1 MAGGLQ
7 RVKLPADV
15 GLVEKSAMAIDMTH
29 SSERPIDRWFS
40 AYSADHQDVR
50 NQQLHVLCV
59 PAIVWSVMAL
69 LYAVPVGDALPVGS
83 VAWIAA
89 GLTMAFWLRLSIS
102 LGVGAALC
110 MLASLGI
117 TEYVRTEFGVMTLVL
132 SAVAIFVIAWI
143 GQFVGHAYEGKRPSF
158 FTDLVYL
165 LIGPI
170 WVLGKFY
177 RRQSWRF

>member
-1 MAGGLQ
+1 
-7 RVKLPADV
+7 
-15 GLVEKSAMAIDMTH
+15 MAIGMTQT
-29 SSERPIDRWFS
+29 SERPIDRWFS
-40 AYSADHQDVR
+40 AYSADHQDMR

-69 LYAVPVGDALPVGS
+69 LYAIPLGDALPAGS

-89 GLTMAFWLRLSIS
+89 VLTMAFWLRLSIP
-102 LGVGAALC
+102 LGVGAAVC

-117 TEYVRTEFGVMTLVL
+117 TEYVRAEFGILTLAV
-132 SAVAIFVIAWI
+132 SAVVVFVVAWI
-143 GQFVGHAYEGKRPSF
+143 GQFIGHAYEGKRPSF

>member
-1 MAGGLQ
+1 
-7 RVKLPADV
+7 
-15 GLVEKSAMAIDMTH
+15 MAIGMTQT
-29 SSERPIDRWFS
+29 SERPIDRWFS
-40 AYSADHQDVR
+40 AYSADHQDMR

-69 LYAVPVGDALPVGS
+69 LYAIPLGDALPAGS

-89 GLTMAFWLRLSIS
+89 VLTMAFWLRLSIP
-102 LGVGAALC
+102 LGVGAAVC

-117 TEYVRTEFGVMTLVL
+117 TEYVRAEFGILTLAL
-132 SAVAIFVIAWI
+132 SAVVVFVVAWI
-143 GQFVGHAYEGKRPSF
+143 GQFIGHAYEGKRPSF

>member
-1 MAGGLQ
+1 
-7 RVKLPADV
+7 
-15 GLVEKSAMAIDMTH
+15 MAIEMTQ
-29 SSERPIDRWFS
+29 SVERPIDRWFS
-40 AYSADHQDVR
+40 AYSADHQDAR
-50 NQQLHVLCV
+50 NQLLHVICV

-69 LYAVPVGDALPVGS
+69 LYAIPVGASFPVGS

-89 GLTMAFWLRLSIS
+89 IATMGFWLRLSLP
-102 LGVGAALC
+102 LGIGAAIC
-110 MLASLGI
+110 MFVSLGI
-117 TEYVRTEFGVMTLVL
+117 TDYVHATFGVAVL
-132 SAVAIFVIAWI
+132 AVSAVGVFIIAWI
-143 GQFVGHAYEGKRPSF
+143 GQFIGHAYEGKRPSF

>member
-1 MAGGLQ
+1 
-7 RVKLPADV
+7 
-15 GLVEKSAMAIDMTH
+15 MAIGMTQT
-29 SSERPIDRWFS
+29 SERPIDRWFS
-40 AYSADHQDVR
+40 AYSADHEDAR
-50 NQQLHVLCV
+50 NQLLHVLCV

-69 LYAVPVGDALPVGS
+69 LYAIPLGEALPVGS

-89 GLTMAFWLRLSIS
+89 ALTIVFWIRLSIR

-117 TEYVRTEFGVMTLVL
+117 TDYVYAQFGDVTLAQA
-132 SAVAIFVIAWI
+132 AVAVFVIAWI
-143 GQFVGHAYEGKRPSF
+143 GQFIGHAYEGKRPSF
-158 FTDLVYL
+158 LTDLVYL

>member
-1 MAGGLQ
+1 
-7 RVKLPADV
+7 
-15 GLVEKSAMAIDMTH
+15 MAIEMTQ
-29 SSERPIDRWFS
+29 SAERPIDRWFS
-40 AYSADHQDVR
+40 PYSADHQDAR
-50 NQQLHVLCV
+50 NQFLHVICV

-69 LYAVPVGDALPVGS
+69 LYSIPVGEALPAGS

-89 GLTMAFWLRLSIS
+89 VLTMAFWLRLSIS
-102 LGVGAALC
+102 IGVGAALC

-117 TEYVRTEFGVMTLVL
+117 TEYVRVEFGVMTLAL
-132 SAVAIFVIAWI
+132 SAITVFVVAWI
-143 GQFVGHAYEGKRPSF
+143 GQFIGHAYEGKRPSF

>member
-1 MAGGLQ
+1 
-7 RVKLPADV
+7 
-15 GLVEKSAMAIDMTH
+15 MAIEMTQ
-29 SSERPIDRWFS
+29 SVERPIDRWFS
-40 AYSADHQDVR
+40 AYSADHQDAR
-50 NQQLHVLCV
+50 NQLLHVICV

-69 LYAVPVGDALPVGS
+69 LYAIPVGASLPVGS

-89 GLTMAFWLRLSIS
+89 IVTMGFWLRLSLP
-102 LGVGAALC
+102 LGVGAAIC
-110 MLASLGI
+110 MLVSLGI
-117 TEYVRTEFGVMTLVL
+117 TDYVHATFGVAALAV
-132 SAVAIFVIAWI
+132 SAVGVFIIAWI
-143 GQFVGHAYEGKRPSF
+143 GQFIGHAYEGKRPSF

>member
-1 MAGGLQ
+1 
-7 RVKLPADV
+7 
-15 GLVEKSAMAIDMTH
+15 MTMEMTQAA
-29 SSERPIDRWFS
+29 ERPIDRWFA
-40 AYSADHQDVR
+40 AYSADHQDAR
-50 NQQLHVLCV
+50 NQFLHVLCV

-69 LYAVPVGDALPVGS
+69 LYAIPVGDVLPVGS

-89 GLTMAFWLRLSIS
+89 ILTIAFWLRLSFS

-110 MLASLGI
+110 MLASLVI
-117 TEYVRTEFGVMTLVL
+117 TEYVQAEFGISMLAL
-132 SAVAIFVIAWI
+132 SAVVVFIVAWI
-143 GQFVGHAYEGKRPSF
+143 GQFIGHAYEGKRPSF

>member
-1 MAGGLQ
+1 
-7 RVKLPADV
+7 
-15 GLVEKSAMAIDMTH
+15 MAIEMTQ
-29 SSERPIDRWFS
+29 SAERPIDRWFS
-40 AYSADHQDVR
+40 AYSADHQDAR
-50 NQQLHVLCV
+50 NQLLHVICV

-69 LYAVPVGDALPVGS
+69 LYSIPVGEALPAGS

-89 GLTMAFWLRLSIS
+89 VLTMAFWLRLSIS
-102 LGVGAALC
+102 IGVGAALC

-117 TEYVRTEFGVMTLVL
+117 TEYVRVEFGVMTLAL
-132 SAVAIFVIAWI
+132 SAITVFVVAWI
-143 GQFVGHAYEGKRPSF
+143 GQFIGHAYEGKRPSF

>member
-1 MAGGLQ
+1 M
-7 RVKLPADV
+7 
-15 GLVEKSAMAIDMTH
+15 
-29 SSERPIDRWFS
+29 
-40 AYSADHQDVR
+40 R

-69 LYAVPVGDALPVGS
+69 LYAIPLGDALPAGS
-83 VAWIAA
+83 VAWVAA
-89 GLTMAFWLRLSIS
+89 VLTMAFWLRLSIP
-102 LGVGAALC
+102 LGVGAAVC

-117 TEYVRTEFGVMTLVL
+117 TEYVRAEFGILTLAL
-132 SAVAIFVIAWI
+132 SAVVVFVVAWI
-143 GQFVGHAYEGKRPSF
+143 GQFIGHAYEGKRPSF